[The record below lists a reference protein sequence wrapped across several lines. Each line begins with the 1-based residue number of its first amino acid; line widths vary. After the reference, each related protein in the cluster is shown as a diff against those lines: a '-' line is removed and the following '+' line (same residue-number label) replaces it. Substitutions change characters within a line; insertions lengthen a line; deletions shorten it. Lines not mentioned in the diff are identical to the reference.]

1 MSASAV
7 EKTHPGAR
15 GPAADGM
22 VSLVQLIALATAVLL
37 VYSYFI
43 IWMVER
49 WWKSEYYGHGFLIPI
64 VSGYLIWR
72 QHNRLQALPRARFG
86 WGMVIIVG
94 ALLLHLVASFVDVH
108 FPSGFALVA
117 TVFGLVVW
125 LGGWHWGQV
134 LAFPVGFLLFMV
146 PLGRILVDQ
155 FAQPLQLLSA
165 QLGGRAVAAIGAI
178 VTIEGTL
185 IQTPIYTFEVA
196 IPCSGLKSTIAMTAL
211 AALFAYLLVAPL
223 WKKLLLFVAAFPVA
237 LLANTARIFLTVVLG
252 TTLGPEAAE
261 GFFHSVSGIMVF
273 LVALAGLFG
282 VGRLLGCLQLREDI

>member
-1 MSASAV
+1 MSAPAV
-7 EKTHPGAR
+7 EKTHLGAR
-15 GPAADGM
+15 GAAADGM
-22 VSLVQLIALATAVLL
+22 VSPVQVIALAAAVLL

-72 QHNRLQALPRARFG
+72 LRDKLQTLPRERFG
-86 WGMVIIVG
+86 WGMAIIVG
-94 ALLLHLVASFVDVH
+94 SLLLHLVASFVDVH

-125 LGGWHWGQV
+125 LGGWRWGQV

-155 FAQPLQLLSA
+155 FAPPLQRVSA
-165 QLGGRAVAAIGAI
+165 QRGGRAVAAIGAI
-178 VTIEGTL
+178 VVIEGTL
-185 IQTPIYTFEVA
+185 IQTPVYTFEVA